1 MKASPSTTVIGFVNR
16 NQQVNLGL
24 DNPNGTDH
32 GQSVYALR
40 CDRPLPDGTKCGHVY
55 GANGSD
61 IHQRLCPKCQNGKPG
76 LPLTKSYTA

>member
-1 MKASPSTTVIGFVNR
+1 MKPPPPTTVVGYINR

-40 CDRPLPDGTKCGHVY
+40 CDRELPGSHKCGYVY
-55 GANGSD
+55 GANGTD
-61 IHQRLCPKCQNGKPG
+61 IHQRLCPKCQAGKPG
-76 LPLTKSYTA
+76 LPLTKSYN

>member
-1 MKASPSTTVIGFVNR
+1 MKTGKGTTGDGFTNR

-40 CDRPLPDGTKCGHVY
+40 CDRVLPSGEQCGHTY

-61 IHQRLCPKCQNGKPG
+61 IHLRLCPKCQGGTPG
-76 LPLTKSYTA
+76 LPLVRTYA